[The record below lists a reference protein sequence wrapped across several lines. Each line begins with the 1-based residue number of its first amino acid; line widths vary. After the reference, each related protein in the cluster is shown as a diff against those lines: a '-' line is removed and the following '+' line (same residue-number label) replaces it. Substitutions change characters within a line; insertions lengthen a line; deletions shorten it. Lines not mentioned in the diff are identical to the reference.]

1 MHKLFATTIAISSV
15 LHSVSAEPAKL
26 DVTNSNSIKTYSK
39 SLAESIVNDYYKTKP
54 SSPSGLFYNLPENQN
69 GTAEIDRSESGAIWD
84 ALIAYSH
91 LTGDLQFN
99 DVVAEALYA
108 QMGPKQD
115 FLPGPKSKTPNDE
128 QSQWGLAA
136 LSAAEYGFPK
146 PIDGKPT
153 FLKLAQNVFNSQISR
168 WDDKTCKGGLR
179 VFVNDGDK
187 EYFAKNGWSASNFFL
202 LGARLNKLTGNKVY
216 ALWAERQF
224 KWAHENGLIGKNFE
238 VYDLMHTHCD
248 VDHDISTNLNLGHW
262 IEGSAV
268 LFSNVKGNYDTK
280 PWKDRVNGLL
290 ATTKTNP
297 NLYHMPSK
305 PETAP
310 YDLIKSSDQSISNTV
325 QYARSLSHTTHL
337 APFTSDTLMPNITNA
352 AKAASGVCGQHTMKT
367 EKKESKIKMACT
379 ADWRGEGPK
388 RLHKE
393 DDLTVTSAAAALE
406 VVQGLLW
413 AMPKDKEGGY
423 QGEPKPSQT
432 TKKDEPKET
441 KKPEDPKETK
451 KPEEPKKTDR
461 PDDPKQTAKPENPKQ
476 TTKPEDSKQ
485 TTKPGPQPTTTN
497 QGETQ
502 PSQSTTEGEA
512 RPSQT
517 STDAAA
523 PPLSP
528 TTSASATP
536 SGESG
541 GSETR
546 ARQDY

>member
-1 MHKLFATTIAISSV
+1 MHRWGLNKTSYRGLSLRLLVFVLF
-15 LHSVSAEPAKL
+15 LLYE
-26 DVTNSNSIKTYSK
+26 SK
-39 SLAESIVNDYYKTKP
+39 EA
-54 SSPSGLFYNLPENQN
+54 NQ
-69 GTAEIDRSESGAIWD
+69 T
-84 ALIAYSH
+84 
-91 LTGDLQFN
+91 Q
-99 DVVAEALYA
+99 
-108 QMGPKQD
+108 
-115 FLPGPKSKTPNDE
+115 PNDE

-146 PIDGKPT
+146 PTDGKPT

-187 EYFAKNGWSASNFFL
+187 EYFSKNGWSASNFFL

-224 KWAHENGLIGKNFE
+224 QWAHENGLIGKNFE
-238 VYDLMHTHCD
+238 VYDLMHTHCNI
-248 VDHDISTNLNLGHW
+248 DHDISTNLNLGHW

-268 LFSNVKGNYDTK
+268 LFSNVSPQTLFLVSCYPDLLIAVAPPSSTFYPIPNSNPLLTKISLQAKGNYDTK

-352 AKAASGVCGQHTMKT
+352 AKAASGVCGNHTMKT
-367 EKKESKIKMACT
+367 EKKESEIKMACT

-393 DDLTVTSAAAALE
+393 DDMTVTSAAAALE

-432 TKKDEPKET
+432 TKKEEPKQ
-441 KKPEDPKETK
+441 TK
-451 KPEEPKKTDR
+451 KPEEPKKTDK
-461 PDDPKQTAKPENPKQ
+461 PEDPKQTAKPEDPKQTAKPEDPKQ
-476 TTKPEDSKQ
+476 TTMPE
-485 TTKPGPQPTTTN
+485 PQPTTTK

-502 PSQSTTEGEA
+502 PSQTTTEGEA
-512 RPSQT
+512 QPSQT

-523 PPLSP
+523 PPPSP

-536 SGESG
+536 SGESA
-541 GSETR
+541 GSEMR
-546 ARQDY
+546 ARFGWIVGISAVLCATLMV